1 MHFLWCVQ
9 LITFTLR
16 DAFKLHM
23 KIFIRIYIQYTSS
36 SHNDTSLKTCFIL
49 CVCVC
54 VSVSVCVCMCVSV
67 CVCVWGGEE
76 YLSAEQWVFI
86 LIRENVT
93 FFVSFKCTVYSMVF
107 GGGVQC
113 CPYFY

>member
-1 MHFLWCVQ
+1 VYVCVCQ
-9 LITFTLR
+9 
-16 DAFKLHM
+16 
-23 KIFIRIYIQYTSS
+23 
-36 SHNDTSLKTCFIL
+36 

-54 VSVSVCVCMCVSV
+54 G
-67 CVCVWGGEE
+67 GGEE